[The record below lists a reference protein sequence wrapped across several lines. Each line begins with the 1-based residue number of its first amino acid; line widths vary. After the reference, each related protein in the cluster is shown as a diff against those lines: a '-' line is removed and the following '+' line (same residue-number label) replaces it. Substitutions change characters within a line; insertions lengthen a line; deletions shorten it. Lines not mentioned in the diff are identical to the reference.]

1 MKVSVYKNS
10 KTRENKNLG
19 YYENGMS
26 DMKNIS
32 DNCFTDDGSIQ
43 KIKDGVKSIVS

>member
-19 YYENGMS
+19 SYERWYVGYE
-26 DMKNIS
+26 KYLR
-32 DNCFTDDGSIQ
+32 
-43 KIKDGVKSIVS
+43 

>member
-1 MKVSVYKNS
+1 MKD
-10 KTRENKNLG
+10 
-19 YYENGMS
+19 GMS

-43 KIKDGVKSIVS
+43 KIKDGVKTIFHNCLCRRKRTAEWREYGSV